1 MNNNENKPPVMDAQE
16 AKAMLDKIFEQCEVD
31 PNSVPIEAL
40 AAYTDYQRKKQRRKK
55 LIPVGVALVLLL
67 VVSLLMPPRYTVE
80 ETTDGTYGLPV
91 YLVHMKSL
99 LPVRSVGARMGD
111 RGVPVSEVDGKTFSV
126 EPSRNGT
133 MEITVTLFNRRSGTT
148 TVEVNGVD
156 NEAPVYTGS
165 KVKEGKVSIFVR
177 DDGTGVDFEG
187 IYAMSESGDYIEPL
201 GSEPEGG
208 EVIFE
213 YPEELWDIYIPDKLG
228 NTLHLAAHFE

>member
-16 AKAMLDKIFEQCEVD
+16 AKAMLDKIFEKCEVD

-99 LPVRSVGARMGD
+99 LPVRSVGAKMGD
-111 RGVPVSEVDGKTFSV
+111 RGSYIHTIWGMGYKFDASEQDG
-126 EPSRNGT
+126 
-133 MEITVTLFNRRSGTT
+133 
-148 TVEVNGVD
+148 
-156 NEAPVYTGS
+156 AQQ
-165 KVKEGKVSIFVR
+165 
-177 DDGTGVDFEG
+177 
-187 IYAMSESGDYIEPL
+187 
-201 GSEPEGG
+201 
-208 EVIFE
+208 
-213 YPEELWDIYIPDKLG
+213 
-228 NTLHLAAHFE
+228 